1 MQWFDD
7 MKIGKRL
14 LVSFG
19 AVLLLLVLVA
29 GIGLW
34 GVINGKNTTMTM
46 LATEGQLLQHA
57 DDLSISI
64 LNMRRYEKDIFINL
78 GAPEKV
84 TDYFRK
90 WSEEDVKGDEQIAAL
105 EKAAVDAADIEKVKA
120 IKESLPV
127 YRTGFNKVYG
137 LITNGQIKT
146 TSEANAAIAEFKEA
160 THRMEE
166 TMTKLGEDAEQSMIN
181 GQTTILKAARQVT
194 WLVLTI
200 SLLAVIAGLIFAI
213 VVARGIS
220 RPLRQ
225 GVDFATTIA
234 SGDLTQT
241 FKLNRKDEVGELAV
255 AMNTMVTKIKE
266 IVGGIDAGVNTLS
279 SSATEMAAISNQMT
293 SGSETTVA
301 KANAVAAAAEE
312 MNSNMNSVAASM
324 EQATTNVS
332 TVAAAAEEMS
342 ANIGNVSHNTN
353 DAKKAANNAVD
364 LTKKAADQ
372 VNDLGQAA
380 EEIGVVTETIKA
392 ISDKTN
398 LLALNATIEA
408 ARAGEAGKGFAVV
421 ANEIK
426 DLAKQTA
433 EATGEI
439 AKKLSG
445 IQKATGVT
453 VQEIND
459 VVQAITRVDELIS
472 TITEAIQQ
480 QSTATKEISENVN
493 QASLGLQEISE
504 NVTQSSA
511 AAGQVAKDITE
522 VNEAANEISNSSSQV
537 QQSAN
542 ELSKLSEQLK
552 VMVGKFRV

>member
-1 MQWFDD
+1 MQWLDD
-7 MKIGKRL
+7 MKIGTKL
-14 LVSFG
+14 ISSFILVALIAGVIGWIGVVNLHKMDEADTFLYEKITVPLGHLTQVVENYHRMRSNIRDVILVKTPEERQKYIDRISEREKDMTKAREEYAKGIVDDEDRKLYQDLVAKDEASEALTEKIIKLAMSNQADEAIAFLEGDADKGYRAVQAAIDALVAMNLKDAKETSDNNATLANKASATMVGIAVGG
-19 AVLLLLVLVA
+19 AVLAVLL
-29 GIGLW
+29 GI
-34 GVINGKNTTMTM
+34 
-46 LATEGQLLQHA
+46 
-57 DDLSISI
+57 
-64 LNMRRYEKDIFINL
+64 F
-78 GAPEKV
+78 
-84 TDYFRK
+84 
-90 WSEEDVKGDEQIAAL
+90 
-105 EKAAVDAADIEKVKA
+105 
-120 IKESLPV
+120 
-127 YRTGFNKVYG
+127 
-137 LITNGQIKT
+137 
-146 TSEANAAIAEFKEA
+146 
-160 THRMEE
+160 
-166 TMTKLGEDAEQSMIN
+166 
-181 GQTTILKAARQVT
+181 
-194 WLVLTI
+194 
-200 SLLAVIAGLIFAI
+200 
-213 VVARGIS
+213 VARSITV
-220 RPLRQ
+220 PLRK
-225 GVDFATTIA
+225 GVDFSTAVA
-234 SGDLTQT
+234 NGDLTQT
-241 FKLNRKDEVGELAV
+241 IALNRKDEVGELAV

-266 IVGGIDAGVNTLS
+266 IIGGIEAGVNTLS

-342 ANIGNVSHNTN
+342 TNIGNVSHNTN
-353 DAKKAANNAVD
+353 DAKTAANSAVD

-372 VNDLGQAA
+372 VNELGQAA

-459 VVQAITRVDELIS
+459 VVLAITRVDELIS

-480 QSTATKEISENVN
+480 QSIATREISENVN

-504 NVTQSSA
+504 NVSQSSA

-537 QQSAN
+537 QQSAT